1 MKIYTKTGDKGETGL
16 IGGERV
22 AKDHARIEAYG
33 TVDELNALLGAARRA
48 GASSELDAQLES
60 IQNELFVIGSQL
72 ASPKENDKLP
82 VLEESSIRQL
92 ESWIDEA
99 EEKLPALKQFIL
111 PGGGPTGS
119 MLHLART
126 VCRRTER
133 RVHSLSRETKLPG
146 EIPVFLN
153 RLSDYLFTVARLAN
167 LNDGVGDVPWKPEKG
182 LL

>member
-1 MKIYTKTGDKGETGL
+1 MKIYTKTGDQGETGL
-16 IGGERV
+16 IGGDRV

-33 TVDELNALLGAARRA
+33 TVDELGALLGAARSA
-48 GASSELDAQLES
+48 GATTELGAQLEA

-82 VLEESSIRQL
+82 ALGEGSIRQL
-92 ESWIDEA
+92 ETWIDEA

-111 PGGGPTGS
+111 PGGGPAGS

-126 VCRRTER
+126 VCRRAER
-133 RVHSLSRETKLPG
+133 RVHSLARETNLPG

-153 RLSDYLFTVARLAN
+153 RLSDYLFTAARLAN
-167 LNDGVGDVPWKPEKG
+167 QNDGVGDEPWKPE
-182 LL
+182 

>member
-1 MKIYTKTGDKGETGL
+1 MKIYTKTGDQGETGL

-33 TVDELNALLGAARRA
+33 TVDELGAILGAARSA
-48 GASSELDAQLES
+48 GMSASLDAQLES

-82 VLEESSIRQL
+82 ALGESSIQQL

-111 PGGGPTGS
+111 PGGGSAGS
-119 MLHLART
+119 LLHLART

-133 RVHSLSRETKLPG
+133 RVHSLGRETKLPA

-167 LNDGVGDVPWKPEKG
+167 QNDGVGDVPWKP
-182 LL
+182 L